1 MHVTDTDQVG
11 FYHQLQGFLIAIV
24 RLSGC
29 ANSFTSYS
37 IKGYT
42 EKAARANWVRAA
54 IQVHLF
60 YFTIYSKI
68 CLIRLLEHPLR
79 TYNG

>member
-11 FYHQLQGFLIAIV
+11 FYHQLQVFLIAIV

-29 ANSFTSYS
+29 ANSFLPIPSKATH
-37 IKGYT
+37 K
-42 EKAARANWVRAA
+42 KAARADWVRAA
-54 IQVHLF
+54 IQLHLF

>member
-1 MHVTDTDQVG
+1 MSLLLIRLG
-11 FYHQLQGFLIAIV
+11 FTTSFWASLLRSF
-24 RLSGC
+24 GC
-29 ANSFTSYS
+29 QAVLTVSLPIPSKATH
-37 IKGYT
+37 K
-42 EKAARANWVRAA
+42 KAARANWVGAA
-54 IQVHLF
+54 TQVHLF